1 MRKKSY
7 IRGSS
12 TLHKNVDGNTKPS
25 FPMCPLW
32 EKIKESKVLRQQ
44 RAVDETTLRELNSDM
59 EKPFSDKVDFLLG
72 EGLLMKQG

>member
-1 MRKKSY
+1 
-7 IRGSS
+7 
-12 TLHKNVDGNTKPS
+12 
-25 FPMCPLW
+25 MCPLW
-32 EKIKESKVLRQQ
+32 KKIKESKVLRQQ